1 MTALTVGR
9 VRSLPILRAL
19 ETRDFRLLWTSEAIS
34 VIGDQFHFVALSWLV
49 ISITGSGLA
58 LGTVLIAIAIP
69 RAILLVPFGVVADRR
84 PGRTLM
90 LTAHLVRGGVVGA
103 IAALALSAQ
112 VSIPLLAVLGALFGA
127 ADALYMPAQQ
137 AFLPR
142 TLDGDRLPSAN
153 ALLQGTYQVAS
164 ILGPPIAGAVIAVT
178 STGVAFAVDATSFV
192 LAAVVILML
201 SRTSPVPAAAPGDP
215 TRATADGAVDEA
227 QEPFRAAI
235 AGGIRYV
242 LRDRTLL
249 LTMVISLVLNLAL
262 NGPVMIG
269 MPWLADQRFG
279 VGPAGLGLL
288 VASWS
293 VGALVGVIVAGS
305 VTRERQGW
313 ILLGAVVVCGVGEL
327 LVGVLPSFA
336 GVWLSLAA
344 IGVAI
349 GYANIVAISWI
360 QRRVDHA
367 MTGRVMSLVMLM
379 GFGITPL
386 SLALSGLLVDL
397 DATLLFVGAGL
408 LVLATALVAAGAGFV
423 RLFDEP
429 AMAPATEA
437 STVA

>member
-1 MTALTVGR
+1 MTALAMGR

-19 ETRDFRLLWTSEAIS
+19 DTRDFRLLWTSEAIS

-103 IAALALSAQ
+103 IAALALSGQ

-142 TLDGDRLPSAN
+142 TLEPDRLPSAN

-164 ILGPPIAGAVIAVT
+164 ILGPPLAGAVIALT

-192 LAAVVILML
+192 LASIVILML
-201 SRTSPVPAAAPGDP
+201 SKTSPARAASPTGDE
-215 TRATADGAVDEA
+215 TTAA
-227 QEPFRAAI
+227 EPHEGFRTAI

-242 LRDRTLL
+242 LRDRALL
-249 LTMVISLVLNLAL
+249 LTMVISLVINLAL

-288 VASWS
+288 VAAWS

-305 VTRERQGW
+305 ITRERQGW
-313 ILLGAVVVCGVGEL
+313 IVLGAVVVCGIGEL

-336 GVWLSLAA
+336 GAWISLAVL
-344 IGVAI
+344 GVAI

-397 DATLLFVGAGL
+397 DATVLFVGAGL

-423 RLFDEP
+423 RLVDEP
-429 AMAPATEA
+429 VVAGETE
-437 STVA
+437 VAAAA

>member
-1 MTALTVGR
+1 MTALAMGR

-19 ETRDFRLLWTSEAIS
+19 DTRDFRLLWTSEAIS

-103 IAALALSAQ
+103 IAALALSGQ

-142 TLDGDRLPSAN
+142 TLEPDRLPSAN

-164 ILGPPIAGAVIAVT
+164 ILGPPLAGAVIALT

-192 LAAVVILML
+192 LASIVILML
-201 SRTSPVPAAAPGDP
+201 SKTSPARAASPTGDE
-215 TRATADGAVDEA
+215 TTAA
-227 QEPFRAAI
+227 EPHEGFRTAI

-242 LRDRTLL
+242 LRDRALL
-249 LTMVISLVLNLAL
+249 LTMVISLVINLAL

-288 VASWS
+288 VAAWS

-305 VTRERQGW
+305 ITRERQGW
-313 ILLGAVVVCGVGEL
+313 IVLGAVVVCGIGEL

-336 GVWLSLAA
+336 GAWISLAVL
-344 IGVAI
+344 GVAI

-397 DATLLFVGAGL
+397 DATVLFVGAGL

-429 AMAPATEA
+429 L
-437 STVA
+437 VAEEPEVAAAA

>member
-1 MTALTVGR
+1 MTALAMGR

-19 ETRDFRLLWTSEAIS
+19 DTRDFRLLWTSEAIS

-103 IAALALSAQ
+103 IAALALSGQ

-142 TLDGDRLPSAN
+142 TLEPDRLPSAN

-164 ILGPPIAGAVIAVT
+164 ILGPPLAGAVIALT

-192 LAAVVILML
+192 LASIVILML
-201 SRTSPVPAAAPGDP
+201 SKTSPARAASPTGDE
-215 TRATADGAVDEA
+215 TTAA
-227 QEPFRAAI
+227 EPHEGFRTAI

-242 LRDRTLL
+242 LRDRALL
-249 LTMVISLVLNLAL
+249 LTMVISLVINLAL

-288 VASWS
+288 VAAWS

-305 VTRERQGW
+305 ITRERQGW
-313 ILLGAVVVCGVGEL
+313 IVLGAVVVCGIGEL

-336 GVWLSLAA
+336 GAWIALAVL
-344 IGVAI
+344 GVAI

-397 DATLLFVGAGL
+397 DATVLFVGAGL

-429 AMAPATEA
+429 V
-437 STVA
+437 VAGEPEVAAAA